1 MQLVYYPDP
10 FLRRK
15 AEPLTH
21 IDDEVRRKVDE
32 MFEIMYAEGGVGLAA
47 PQVGWGVRL
56 FVLNV
61 TGEPDPDEERVYVNP
76 KVFPVDEDMESVAEE
91 GCLSIPGACG
101 KVTRNE
107 RVAVRAL
114 DLNGNELEEHAED
127 LHARVIQHEF
137 DHLDGILFISRLSVT
152 DRLLVGKTLKK
163 LEKEYK
169 EAKSAGS

>member
-107 RVAVRAL
+107 RVGVRAL